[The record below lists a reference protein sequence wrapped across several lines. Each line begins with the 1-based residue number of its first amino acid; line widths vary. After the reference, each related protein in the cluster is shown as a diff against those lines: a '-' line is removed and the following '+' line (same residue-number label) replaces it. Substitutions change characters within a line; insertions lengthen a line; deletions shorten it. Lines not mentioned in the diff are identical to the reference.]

1 MFEGDTITL
10 LFGSISI
17 AVAIGFLGERLFKKT
32 GIPDVIP
39 IMICTY
45 FLLVSVLFL
54 LYTTRIQYRQV
65 IISSLLA
72 NYVIC
77 LIFWKM
83 IPNMIL

>member
-39 IMICTY
+39 IMILG
-45 FLLVSVLFL
+45 LLVGPVL
-54 LYTTRIQYRQV
+54 
-65 IISSLLA
+65 
-72 NYVIC
+72 N
-77 LIFWKM
+77 LINPDKLSDQHYG
-83 IPNMIL
+83 N